1 MDANEIEVYV
11 PNGVE
16 DPRIAETRKLIQ
28 EYAAERVAAIE
39 ADAAAVDATN
49 FKAHKLNAFD
59 ADKDALSDKAKAISA
74 LVAEKTGVAALLVQL
89 KASENE
95 IGAAIKARQAVIREV
110 KAANTPA
117 EPTHSYVVQMDVT
130 DADFKKVVALLAK
143 TGAAYRYVGVDNKDG
158 KADKFFA
165 ANGWKEPE
173 AAAK

>member
-1 MDANEIEVYV
+1 MNMNEIEVYV

-16 DPRIAETRKLIQ
+16 DPRIAETRKAIQ
-28 EYAAERVAAIE
+28 EYAAERILAIE
-39 ADAAAVDATN
+39 ADADSVTADN

-59 ADKDALSDKAKAISA
+59 DDKAALSDKAKAISN

-95 IGAAIKARQAVIREV
+95 IAAAIKARQTVIRDV
-110 KAANTPA
+110 KAANTPP

-130 DADFKKVVALLAK
+130 DAVFKKVVELLAK
-143 TGAAYRYVGVDNKDG
+143 SATAYRYVGVDNKDG

-165 ANGWKEPE
+165 ANGW
-173 AAAK
+173 ADGGAK